1 MTAVFLV
8 TVGAGRGVGTSV
20 TAAVMT
26 DLLATFGVRCC
37 LLNVA
42 PPYADPD
49 LTVTSGLAAA
59 PLSET
64 SIPGVSFRVGE
75 RSSGAPVLA
84 LGSPDRSRAS
94 RPGFWDR
101 FETPVPKEWL
111 SQLDDE
117 LDLVIVDLGFDVLD
131 GIGVADD
138 PVTAW
143 LREPP
148 GAVYP
153 VVVTAPS
160 RPGMQRLRDVLDAT
174 HATREAQHD
183 VSAANGVANDFIV
196 VSRARAGTEQLVRG
210 DLLSQAGPRALA
222 LADEKLLEFMPESP
236 AVVTDGIPHDFDA
249 PMFDIARAILYGCG
263 AVKE

>member
-1 MTAVFLV
+1 MTAVFLTV
-8 TVGAGRGVGTSV
+8 VGAGRSVGTSV
-20 TAAVMT
+20 TSAVMA

-42 PPYADPD
+42 PPYATPD
-49 LTVTSGLAAA
+49 LAATSGLADAA
-59 PLSET
+59 LSET
-64 SIPGVSFRVGE
+64 SVPGVSFRVG
-75 RSSGAPVLA
+75 RRASGAPVLG

-111 SQLDDE
+111 AQLDD

-153 VVVTAPS
+153 VVVTLPS
-160 RPGMQRLRDVLDAT
+160 RPGMQRLHDVLDAT

-196 VSRARAGTEQLVRG
+196 VSRARAGTEQLVRD
-210 DLLSQAGPRALA
+210 DLLQQAGPRAMA

-236 AVVTDGIPHDFDA
+236 AVVTDGIPHEFDA